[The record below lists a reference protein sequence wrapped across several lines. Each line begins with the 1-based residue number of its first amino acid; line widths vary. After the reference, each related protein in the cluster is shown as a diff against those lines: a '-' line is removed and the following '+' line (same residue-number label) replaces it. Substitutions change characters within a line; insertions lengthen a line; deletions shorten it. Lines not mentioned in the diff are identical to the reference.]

1 MKAASMETDT
11 VLRLRP
17 EDYQEPKTCFLLT
30 IKRLALEGYSL
41 DQVRRG
47 MVSAYTDAFVTDP
60 FRQETE
66 RLFNG

>member
-1 MKAASMETDT
+1 METDT
-11 VLRLRP
+11 FLRPEP
-17 EDYQEPKTCFLLT
+17 EDYQEPKTLFLMT

-47 MVSAYTDAFVTDP
+47 MSSAYTGAFVTSP
-60 FRQETE
+60 FREETE